1 MKTQQ
6 LVSKF
11 KSNQYVRVSD
21 KPFNPKS
28 QVQNIMY
35 KRHHNAGHKKMTEFF
50 NVYVKG
56 ITKDIIRPILV
67 IYNTL

>member
-1 MKTQQ
+1 MFT
-6 LVSKF
+6 VHW
-11 KSNQYVRVSD
+11 SNQYVRVSD

-50 NVYVKG
+50 NVYVKDQG
-56 ITKDIIRPILV
+56 YNKAYIGDI
-67 IYNTL
+67 